1 VVGSNQVTSSIVA
14 GCAVSC
20 GAVLV
25 VAGASKLY
33 RGARRVEGATAIRR
47 ALRMPRHQWRRAEL
61 AVGATEFAMGVVVCS
76 GASPVLGGVGLAS
89 FGMVFCVLLGY
100 VRVKRV
106 PGDCGCIRWR
116 PAPETAAEPA
126 TWRAMVRGGMLFG
139 VGIASVIVPADT
151 AGVPY
156 RAWFGGGMLAGGTVL
171 VLLSMTMPMR
181 TPVCRRMLWRQMRG
195 TLRVLSGHEI
205 FTAMADSAGPFEP
218 VARYRRTGC
227 TDEFWFTAA
236 AGPGSQAVVFRVN
249 HAASGGRLAVHASL
263 RDGRTP
269 GTVWPAR
276 AVKVQD
282 VAQVTGGKRD
292 EVLRSA

>member
-14 GCAVSC
+14 GCVVSC

-33 RGARRVEGATAIRR
+33 RSARGIDGATAIRR
-47 ALRMPRHQWRRAEL
+47 ALRVPRHQWKRAEL
-61 AVGATEFAMGVVVCS
+61 AVGTTEFAMGVFVCS
-76 GASPVLGGVGLAS
+76 RASPVLGGVGLAS
-89 FGMVFCVLLGY
+89 FGIVFCVLLGY

-116 PAPETAAEPA
+116 PAPETTPEPT

-139 VGIASVIVPADT
+139 VGIVSLIVPAGT
-151 AGVPY
+151 AGPPY

-171 VLLSMTMPMR
+171 VLLSLPMPVR
-181 TPVCRRMLWRQMRG
+181 TPVCRRALWRRMHG
-195 TLRVLSGHEI
+195 TLRALAGHEI
-205 FTAMADSAGPFEP
+205 FAAMDASAGPFEP

-236 AGPGSQAVVFRVN
+236 ARPDSQAVVFRVS
-249 HAASGGRLAVHASL
+249 HVAHEGRLAVHASL

-269 GTVWPAR
+269 GTIWPAR

-282 VAQVTGGKRD
+282 LPR
-292 EVLRSA
+292 

>member
-1 VVGSNQVTSSIVA
+1 MVVNQVTSSIVA
-14 GCAVSC
+14 GLVVSC

-33 RGARRVEGATAIRR
+33 RGARGVDGGTAVRR

-61 AVGATEFAMGVVVCS
+61 AVGTAELAMGVLVCS
-76 GASPVLGGVGLAS
+76 GTSRVLGGVGLAS
-89 FGMVFCVLLGY
+89 FGAVFCVLLGY

-116 PAPETAAEPA
+116 PAQETAPEPT

-139 VGIASVIVPADT
+139 VGIVSLIVPAGT
-151 AGVPY
+151 AGAPY
-156 RAWFGGGMLAGGTVL
+156 RAWFGGGMLVGGTVL
-171 VLLSMTMPMR
+171 VLLSMPTPVR
-181 TPVCRRMLWRQMRG
+181 TPVCRRALWRRMRG
-195 TLRVLSGHEI
+195 TLRVLAGHEI
-205 FTAMADSAGPFEP
+205 FAAMAASAGPFEP

-236 AGPGSQAVVFRVN
+236 AGPGSQAVVFRVS
-249 HAASGGRLAVHASL
+249 HAAHDGRLAVHASL
-263 RDGRTP
+263 RDGRAP
-269 GTVWPAR
+269 GTIWPAR

-282 VAQVTGGKRD
+282 LPR
-292 EVLRSA
+292 

>member
-1 VVGSNQVTSSIVA
+1 MIGSNQVTSSIVA
-14 GCAVSC
+14 GFVVSC

-33 RGARRVEGATAIRR
+33 RSARSINGATAIRR
-47 ALRMPRHQWRRAEL
+47 ALRVPQHQWRRAEL
-61 AVGATEFAMGVVVCS
+61 AVGITEFAMGVFVCS
-76 GASPVLGGVGLAS
+76 RASPVLGGVGLAS

-100 VRVKRV
+100 VRVKQV

-116 PAPETAAEPA
+116 PARETEPEPA

-139 VGIASVIVPADT
+139 VGIVSVIVPVGT
-151 AGVPY
+151 AGAPY

-171 VLLSMTMPMR
+171 VLLSMPMPVR
-181 TPVCRRMLWRQMRG
+181 TPVCRRALWRRMRG
-195 TLRVLSGHEI
+195 TLRVLAGHEI
-205 FTAMADSAGPFEP
+205 FAAMAASAGPFEP
-218 VARYRRTGC
+218 VARYRRAGC

-236 AGPGSQAVVFRVN
+236 AGPGRQAVVFRVS
-249 HAASGGRLAVHASL
+249 HVAHDGRLAVHASL

-269 GTVWPAR
+269 GTIWPAR

-282 VAQVTGGKRD
+282 LPR
-292 EVLRSA
+292 

>member
-1 VVGSNQVTSSIVA
+1 MVGGNQVTSSIVA
-14 GCAVSC
+14 GCVVSC

-33 RGARRVEGATAIRR
+33 RGARRVDGDTAIRR
-47 ALRMPRHQWRRAEL
+47 ALRMPRQQWRRAEL
-61 AVGATEFAMGVVVCS
+61 AVGATEFAMGVFVCS

-89 FGMVFCVLLGY
+89 FGMVFCALLGY
-100 VRVKRV
+100 VRVNRV

-116 PAPETAAEPA
+116 PAPEASPEPA

-139 VGIASVIVPADT
+139 VGIVSAIVPADT
-151 AGVPY
+151 AGAPY
-156 RAWFGGGMLAGGTVL
+156 LTWFGGGLLAGGTVL
-171 VLLSMTMPMR
+171 VLLSMPVPVR
-181 TPVCRRMLWRQMRG
+181 TPVCRRALWRRMRG
-195 TLRVLSGHEI
+195 TLRVLAGHEI
-205 FTAMADSAGPFEP
+205 FAAMAASAGPFEP

-236 AGPGSQAVVFRVN
+236 GGPGSQAVVFRVS
-249 HAASGGRLAVHASL
+249 HMAHGGRLAVHASL

-269 GTVWPAR
+269 GTIWPAR

-282 VAQVTGGKRD
+282 LAR
-292 EVLRSA
+292 

>member
-1 VVGSNQVTSSIVA
+1 MVGSNQVTSSIVA
-14 GCAVSC
+14 GFVVSC

-33 RGARRVEGATAIRR
+33 RSARGVDGSTAIRR

-61 AVGATEFAMGVVVCS
+61 AVGATEFAMGVFVCS

-100 VRVKRV
+100 VRVRRV

-116 PAPETAAEPA
+116 PAPETSREPT

-139 VGIASVIVPADT
+139 VGIVSVIVPADT
-151 AGVPY
+151 VGAPY
-156 RAWFGGGMLAGGTVL
+156 RAWFAGGMLVGGTVL
-171 VLLSMTMPMR
+171 VLLSMPMPVR
-181 TPVCRRMLWRQMRG
+181 TPVCRRTLWRRMGG
-195 TLRVLSGHEI
+195 TLGVLTGHEI
-205 FTAMADSAGPFEP
+205 FAAMAASAGPFEP
-218 VARYRRTGC
+218 VVRYRRTGC

-236 AGPGSQAVVFRVN
+236 AGPGSQAVVFRVS
-249 HAASGGRLAVHASL
+249 HVAHGGRLAVHASL

-269 GTVWPAR
+269 GTTWPAR

-282 VAQVTGGKRD
+282 LPR
-292 EVLRSA
+292 